1 MTPAMQMI
9 QDVEARLR
17 ERGVSVARVCQEAR
31 LDRVTWHRWK
41 RGEAQPR
48 AETWGNVRG
57 VLVPLI
63 GDVPESVPPRPVVD
77 QP

>member
-1 MTPAMQMI
+1 MI

-57 VLVPLI
+57 VLLPLI
-63 GDVPESVPPRPVVD
+63 GDVPESVPPRPAAD